1 MPKEEKLKE
10 PPNPYYKIQVR
21 YFFNSVTSQFPVILV
36 VGGGS
41 TKQKENIK
49 TDIRKIKVSADKLL
63 VTSLQNGA
71 IQPRGSSTV
80 N

>member
-1 MPKEEKLKE
+1 M
-10 PPNPYYKIQVR
+10 
-21 YFFNSVTSQFPVILV
+21 ILV

-49 TDIRKIKVSADKLL
+49 TDIREIKVSADKLL
-63 VTSLQNGA
+63 VMSLKNGA
-71 IQPRGSSTV
+71 IQLRGSSTV